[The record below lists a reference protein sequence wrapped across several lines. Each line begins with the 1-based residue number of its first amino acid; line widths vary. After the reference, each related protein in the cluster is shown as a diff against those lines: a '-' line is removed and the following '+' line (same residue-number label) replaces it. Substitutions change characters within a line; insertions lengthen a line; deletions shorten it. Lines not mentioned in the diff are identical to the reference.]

1 MASGIQIPQA
11 AYSKTKRNQ
20 NKFKK
25 NIINKNLKSDFM
37 QLFNADATMFFFFF
51 FSHENIKKNRAQKLL
66 IIQFFPLLPLAS
78 HMAKN

>member
-37 QLFNADATMFFFFF
+37 QLFNADATMFFFVF
-51 FSHENIKKNRAQKLL
+51 FSHENIKKTELKSCSSFN
-66 IIQFFPLLPLAS
+66 FSPYCP
-78 HMAKN
+78 